1 MEHIIV
7 DLKRTSGNVHFEA
20 ISADHPTLSIPFDY
34 TPPLGSG
41 DGLSGL
47 EALVMTFSGC
57 VSTAIIGLL
66 LRLGKHVDSYTVHAE
81 GERAEQPLSLSKI
94 FFSVE
99 IVSANVTAEDME
111 WVLKQAEAISPV
123 WIAIQGNVAVET
135 SYQIL

>member
-1 MEHIIV
+1 MEHIKV
-7 DLKRTSGNVHFEA
+7 DLKRTSGNVHFDL

-57 VSTAIIGLL
+57 VSTAIIGLI
-66 LRLGKHVDSYTVHAE
+66 LRLGKHVGSFTVHAE

-94 FFSVE
+94 LFSVE
-99 IVSANVTAEDME
+99 IESTNVTAEDME

-123 WIAIQGNVAVET
+123 WLAIQGNVEVET
-135 SYQIL
+135 SYQIH